1 MIGESGTVWFHTD
14 AIQLPASLRGFQ
26 CGWKMTKK
34 KKEKKKIRWHRQ
46 ALSSSSGNRAFGKY
60 QAEMTTKT
68 SCGPTSSALLLG
80 S

>member
-34 KKEKKKIRWHRQ
+34 KKEKKKNQMAQ
-46 ALSSSSGNRAFGKY
+46 A
-60 QAEMTTKT
+60 
-68 SCGPTSSALLLG
+68 G
-80 S
+80 SKLIFWEQGFW